1 MPIVKNIFQNWA
13 KNLTTKKVY
22 DESDVIR
29 SGEVKSIE
37 DIEEAERRKER
48 LRQLK
53 GLP

>member
-13 KNLTTKKVY
+13 KNLKTKKVY

-29 SGEVKSIE
+29 SGEVKSFE
-37 DIEEAERRKER
+37 DIEAQLLRKER